1 MTGNVQIPGT
11 AGYRGCWVCG
21 HAGHRAADCSARQA
35 TQVQDWM
42 ANEIV
47 THGREWTQVQVQQ
60 ILAKAEV
67 RATAATTER
76 QSWSRVVQAGAGGS
90 QWRRKKTP
98 TQVEAQKRHAEQ
110 RKVQQAR
117 THARQYQ
124 EKAQRAMAA
133 VRRGEYPKVRVRY

>member
-1 MTGNVQIPGT
+1 MVTPRATGRTWQGGKQRHVYVCNVAEAGNVQIPGT

-60 ILAKAEV
+60 MMAQAELKASS
-67 RATAATTER
+67 AAVAPWTER
-76 QSWSRVVQAGAGGS
+76 RIIFG
-90 QWRRKKTP
+90 
-98 TQVEAQKRHAEQ
+98 
-110 RKVQQAR
+110 
-117 THARQYQ
+117 
-124 EKAQRAMAA
+124 
-133 VRRGEYPKVRVRY
+133 